1 MKRSS
6 VSRFWQH
13 YFFATQGVRAFWLA
27 RLSAAQRMQM
37 LDAVMQWEVTTPVS
51 FKRLLRRHRV

>member
-6 VSRFWQH
+6 VGQFWQH
-13 YFFATQGVRAFWLA
+13 YFFATQGIRANWLA

-51 FKRLLRRHRV
+51 FKRLFRRH